1 MTPDAQAAFERHV
14 TALRAK
20 AEAANEKLSRSNYD
34 SGWKRGEAMAYND
47 AADMLEAARG
57 ELLAGRASLVD
68 ASETQLT
75 KAAFHGAAEWNL
87 TKPRGEQF
95 RERLRCLGLR
105 LVVDGEA
112 KG

>member
-1 MTPDAQAAFERHV
+1 MADPTPDAQAAFERW
-14 TALRAK
+14 
-20 AEAANEKLSRSNYD
+20 
-34 SGWKRGEAMAYND
+34 WKDNCLNPRDPECETIRLWSSQAFA
-47 AADMLEAARG
+47 
-57 ELLAGRASLVD
+57 AGRASLVD

-75 KAAFHGAAEWNL
+75 KAPFHGAAEWNL

-95 RERLRCLGLR
+95 RERLRRLGLR